1 MMSFFRN
8 LTIRMRLILL
18 TALLCIF
25 TALASGGL
33 AGWSLQAR
41 NWT

>member
-25 TALASGGL
+25 TALASWVGYTRL
-33 AGWSLQAR
+33 VVAGQ
-41 NWT
+41 